1 MGAHVSSRTNLGSV
15 RGVLIVNP
23 HATTTSPLTTDVI
36 VHAASH
42 ELDLEVTFTTHRG
55 HAVTI
60 ARDARNR
67 HLDVVLT
74 LGGDGLVNEVING
87 LLEPDA
93 QGPVPS
99 VAPIP
104 GGSANVFARAL
115 GLPTDPVEAT
125 GMILQAVRSGR
136 SRTIGLGLV
145 ALERSTGT
153 EDRWF
158 GVNAG
163 IGIDAQIIESVDQQ
177 RMRGRSATPMRYLTT
192 TVRELLTR
200 IDREQPALTLLRSGS
215 PDVRHV
221 FMCLV
226 QNTAPWTYFGPWPI
240 DPNPLASFETGL
252 DLFAMKSLGPW
263 ATARAA
269 RRMVMRTPGLLPS
282 ATLISW
288 HDVAEFRV
296 EASREVAMQVD
307 GESVGTV
314 RGARFLACPDAL
326 RVIC

>member
-1 MGAHVSSRTNLGSV
+1 V

-36 VHAASH
+36 VQAASH

-55 HAVTI
+55 HAVKI

-93 QGPVPS
+93 EGPVPS
-99 VAPIP
+99 IAPIP

-115 GLPTDPVEAT
+115 GIPTDPVEAT
-125 GMILQAVRSGR
+125 GLILQAARGSRGR
-136 SRTIGLGLV
+136 MIGLGLAAV
-145 ALERSTGT
+145 ERATGV

-158 GVNAG
+158 AANAG
-163 IGIDAQIIESVDQQ
+163 MGIDAQIIESVDQQ

-192 TVRELLTR
+192 TVREVLTR
-200 IDREQPALTLLRSGS
+200 IDRTNPALTVVRSGMA
-215 PDVRHV
+215 PVRDV

-240 DPNPLASFETGL
+240 DPNPLASFDTGL

-282 ATLISW
+282 TGLLSW
-288 HDVAEFRV
+288 HDVAEFGV
-296 EASREVAMQVD
+296 EASREVPMQVD

-314 RGARFLACPDAL
+314 RGARFLACPDAI
-326 RVIC
+326 RVLC

>member
-1 MGAHVSSRTNLGSV
+1 M

-36 VHAASH
+36 VQAASH

-55 HAVTI
+55 HAVKI

-93 QGPVPS
+93 KGPVPS
-99 VAPIP
+99 IAPIP

-115 GLPTDPVEAT
+115 GIPTDPVEAT
-125 GMILQAVRSGR
+125 GLILQAARGSRGR
-136 SRTIGLGLV
+136 MIGLGLAAV
-145 ALERSTGT
+145 ERATGV

-158 GVNAG
+158 AANAG

-192 TVRELLTR
+192 TVREVLTR
-200 IDREQPALTLLRSGS
+200 IDRTNPALTVVRSGMA
-215 PDVRHV
+215 PVRDV

-240 DPNPLASFETGL
+240 DPNPLASFDTGL

-282 ATLISW
+282 TGLLSW
-288 HDVAEFRV
+288 HDVAEFGV
-296 EASREVAMQVD
+296 EASREVPMQVD

-314 RGARFLACPDAL
+314 RGARFLACPDAI
-326 RVIC
+326 RVLC

>member
-1 MGAHVSSRTNLGSV
+1 M

-36 VHAASH
+36 VQAASH

-55 HAVTI
+55 HAVKI

-93 QGPVPS
+93 EGPVPS
-99 VAPIP
+99 IAPIP

-115 GLPTDPVEAT
+115 GIPTDPVEAT
-125 GMILQAVRSGR
+125 GLILQAARGSRGR
-136 SRTIGLGLV
+136 MIGLGLAAV
-145 ALERSTGT
+145 ERATGV

-158 GVNAG
+158 AANAG

-192 TVRELLTR
+192 TVREVLTR
-200 IDREQPALTLLRSGS
+200 IDRTNPALTVVRSGMA
-215 PDVRHV
+215 PVRDV

-240 DPNPLASFETGL
+240 DPNPLARFDTGL

-282 ATLISW
+282 TGLLSW
-288 HDVAEFRV
+288 HDVAEFGV
-296 EASREVAMQVD
+296 EASREVPMQVD

-314 RGARFLACPDAL
+314 RGARFLACPDAI
-326 RVIC
+326 RVLC

>member
-1 MGAHVSSRTNLGSV
+1 M

-36 VHAASH
+36 VQAASH

-55 HAVTI
+55 HAVKI

-74 LGGDGLVNEVING
+74 LGGDGLVNEAING

-93 QGPVPS
+93 EGPVPS
-99 VAPIP
+99 IAPIP

-115 GLPTDPVEAT
+115 GIPTDPVEAT
-125 GMILQAVRSGR
+125 GLILQAARGSRGR
-136 SRTIGLGLV
+136 MIGLGLAAV
-145 ALERSTGT
+145 ERATGV

-158 GVNAG
+158 AANAG

-192 TVRELLTR
+192 TVREVLTR
-200 IDREQPALTLLRSGS
+200 IDRTNPALTVVRSGMT
-215 PDVRHV
+215 PVRDV

-240 DPNPLASFETGL
+240 DPNPLASFDTGL

-282 ATLISW
+282 TGLLSW
-288 HDVAEFRV
+288 HDVAEFGV
-296 EASREVAMQVD
+296 EASREVPMQVD

-314 RGARFLACPDAL
+314 RGARFLACPDAI
-326 RVIC
+326 RVLC

>member
-1 MGAHVSSRTNLGSV
+1 V
-15 RGVLIVNP
+15 RGVLVVNP

-36 VHAASH
+36 VQAASH

-55 HAVTI
+55 HAVKI
-60 ARDARNR
+60 AQDARNR

-93 QGPVPS
+93 EGPVPS
-99 VAPIP
+99 IAPIP

-115 GLPTDPVEAT
+115 GIPTDPVEAT
-125 GMILQAVRSGR
+125 GLILQAARGSRGR
-136 SRTIGLGLV
+136 MIGLGLAAV
-145 ALERSTGT
+145 DRATGV

-158 GVNAG
+158 AANAG

-192 TVRELLTR
+192 TVREVLTR
-200 IDREQPALTLLRSGS
+200 IDRTNPALTVVRSGMA
-215 PDVRHV
+215 PVRDV

-240 DPNPLASFETGL
+240 DPNPLASFDTGL

-282 ATLISW
+282 NGLLSW
-288 HDVAEFRV
+288 HDVAEFGV
-296 EASREVAMQVD
+296 EASREVPMQVD

-314 RGARFLACPDAL
+314 RGARFLACPDAI
-326 RVIC
+326 RVLC

>member
-1 MGAHVSSRTNLGSV
+1 VVERTSLGVV

-36 VHAASH
+36 VQAASH
-42 ELDLEVTFTTHRG
+42 ELDLDVTFTTHRG

-60 ARDARNR
+60 ARDARSR
-67 HLDVVLT
+67 HLDVVMT
-74 LGGDGLVNEVING
+74 LGGDGLINEVING
-87 LLEPDA
+87 LLEPDME
-93 QGPVPS
+93 GPVPRI
-99 VAPIP
+99 APIP

-115 GLPTDPVEAT
+115 GIPTDPVEAT
-125 GMILQAVRSGR
+125 GLILRGIRNGR
-136 SRTIGLGLV
+136 CRGIGLGM
-145 ALERSTGT
+145 ARIERPSVR

-158 GVNAG
+158 AVNAG

-200 IDREQPALTLLRSGS
+200 IDRNTPALTLSRPGMT
-215 PDVRHV
+215 PVRAV
-221 FMCLV
+221 LMCLV

-240 DPNPLASFETGL
+240 DPNPWASFETGL

-269 RRMVMRTPGLLPS
+269 RRLVLRTPGLLPS
-282 ATLISW
+282 RGLLTW
-288 HDVAEFRV
+288 HDVAEFEV
-296 EASREVAMQVD
+296 AASREVPMQAD
-307 GESVGTV
+307 GESVGSVTGV
-314 RGARFLACPDAL
+314 RFLARPDAIQ
-326 RVIC
+326 VVC

>member
-1 MGAHVSSRTNLGSV
+1 MK
-15 RGVLIVNP
+15 
-23 HATTTSPLTTDVI
+23 
-36 VHAASH
+36 
-42 ELDLEVTFTTHRG
+42 
-55 HAVTI
+55 I

-93 QGPVPS
+93 EGPVPS
-99 VAPIP
+99 IAPIP

-115 GLPTDPVEAT
+115 GIPTDPVEAT
-125 GMILQAVRSGR
+125 GLILQAARGSRGR
-136 SRTIGLGLV
+136 MIGLGLAAV
-145 ALERSTGT
+145 ERATGV

-158 GVNAG
+158 AANAG

-192 TVRELLTR
+192 TVREVLTR
-200 IDREQPALTLLRSGS
+200 IDRTNPALTVVRSGMA
-215 PDVRHV
+215 PVRDV

-240 DPNPLASFETGL
+240 DPNPLASFDTGL

-282 ATLISW
+282 TGLLSW
-288 HDVAEFRV
+288 HDVAEFGV
-296 EASREVAMQVD
+296 EASREVPMQVD

-314 RGARFLACPDAL
+314 RGARFLACPDAI
-326 RVIC
+326 RVLC

>member
-1 MGAHVSSRTNLGSV
+1 M

-36 VHAASH
+36 VQAASH

-55 HAVTI
+55 HAVKI

-74 LGGDGLVNEVING
+74 LGGDGLVNEVVNG

-93 QGPVPS
+93 EGPVPL

-115 GLPTDPVEAT
+115 GIPTDPVEAT
-125 GMILQAVRSGR
+125 GLILRGVRNRR
-136 SRTIGLGLV
+136 SRGIGLGL
-145 ALERSTGT
+145 AGIERASGK
-153 EDRWF
+153 EERWF
-158 GVNAG
+158 AVNAG

-200 IDREQPALTLLRSGS
+200 IDRTTPALVLTRPGMT
-215 PDVRHV
+215 PVREV

-252 DLFAMKSLGPW
+252 DMFAMKSLGPW

-269 RRMVMRTPGLLPS
+269 RRMVMRTPGVLPS
-282 ATLISW
+282 TGLLTW
-288 HDVAEFRV
+288 HDVAEFAV
-296 EASREVAMQVD
+296 EASREVPMQVD
-307 GESVGTV
+307 GESIGLVTGV
-314 RGARFLACPDAL
+314 RFLARPDAL
-326 RVIC
+326 QVVC

>member
-1 MGAHVSSRTNLGSV
+1 M
-15 RGVLIVNP
+15 RGVLVVNP

-36 VHAASH
+36 VQAASH

-55 HAVTI
+55 HAVKI

-93 QGPVPS
+93 EGPVPS
-99 VAPIP
+99 IAPIP

-115 GLPTDPVEAT
+115 GIPTDPVEAT
-125 GMILQAVRSGR
+125 GLILQAARGSRGR
-136 SRTIGLGLV
+136 MIGLGLAAV
-145 ALERSTGT
+145 ERATGV

-158 GVNAG
+158 AANAG
-163 IGIDAQIIESVDQQ
+163 MGIDAQIIESVDQQ

-192 TVRELLTR
+192 TVREVLTR
-200 IDREQPALTLLRSGS
+200 IDRTNPALTVVRSGMA
-215 PDVRHV
+215 PVRDV

-240 DPNPLASFETGL
+240 DPNPLASFDTGL

-282 ATLISW
+282 TGLLSW
-288 HDVAEFRV
+288 HDVAEFGV
-296 EASREVAMQVD
+296 EASREVPMQVD

-314 RGARFLACPDAL
+314 RGARFLACPDAI
-326 RVIC
+326 RVLC

>member
-1 MGAHVSSRTNLGSV
+1 V

-36 VHAASH
+36 VQAASH

-55 HAVTI
+55 HAVKI

-93 QGPVPS
+93 EGPVPS
-99 VAPIP
+99 IAPIP

-115 GLPTDPVEAT
+115 GIPTDPVEAT
-125 GMILQAVRSGR
+125 GLILQAARGSRGR
-136 SRTIGLGLV
+136 MIGLGLAAV
-145 ALERSTGT
+145 ERATGV

-158 GVNAG
+158 AANAG

-192 TVRELLTR
+192 TVREVLTR
-200 IDREQPALTLLRSGS
+200 IDRTNPALTVVRSGMA
-215 PDVRHV
+215 PVRDV

-240 DPNPLASFETGL
+240 DPNPLASFDTGL

-282 ATLISW
+282 TGLLAW
-288 HDVAEFRV
+288 HDVAEFGV
-296 EASREVAMQVD
+296 EASREVPMQVD

-314 RGARFLACPDAL
+314 RGARFLACPDAI
-326 RVIC
+326 RVLC

>member
-1 MGAHVSSRTNLGSV
+1 M

-36 VHAASH
+36 VQAASH

-55 HAVTI
+55 HAVKI

-93 QGPVPS
+93 KRLVPGI
-99 VAPIP
+99 AALP
-104 GGSANVFARAL
+104 GGSPNVFPRAL
-115 GLPTDPVEAT
+115 EIPTDPVEAT
-125 GMILQAVRSGR
+125 GLILQAARGSRGR
-136 SRTIGLGLV
+136 MIGLGLAAV
-145 ALERSTGT
+145 ERATGV

-158 GVNAG
+158 AANAG

-192 TVRELLTR
+192 TVREVLTR
-200 IDREQPALTLLRSGS
+200 IDRTNPALTVVRSGMA
-215 PDVRHV
+215 PVRDV

-240 DPNPLASFETGL
+240 DPNPLASFDTGL

-282 ATLISW
+282 TGLLSW
-288 HDVAEFRV
+288 HDVAEFGV
-296 EASREVAMQVD
+296 EASREVPMQVD

-314 RGARFLACPDAL
+314 RGARFLACPDAI
-326 RVIC
+326 RVLC

>member
-1 MGAHVSSRTNLGSV
+1 M
-15 RGVLIVNP
+15 RGVLVVNP

-36 VHAASH
+36 VQAASH

-55 HAVTI
+55 HAVKI

-93 QGPVPS
+93 EGPVPS
-99 VAPIP
+99 IAPIP

-115 GLPTDPVEAT
+115 GIPTDPVEAT
-125 GMILQAVRSGR
+125 GLILQAARGSRGR
-136 SRTIGLGLV
+136 MIGLGLAAV
-145 ALERSTGT
+145 ERATGV

-158 GVNAG
+158 AANAG

-192 TVRELLTR
+192 TVREVLTR
-200 IDREQPALTLLRSGS
+200 IDRTNPALTVVRSGMA
-215 PDVRHV
+215 PVRDV

-240 DPNPLASFETGL
+240 DPNPLASFDTGL

-282 ATLISW
+282 TGLLSW
-288 HDVAEFRV
+288 HDVAEFGV
-296 EASREVAMQVD
+296 EASREVPMQVD

-314 RGARFLACPDAL
+314 RGARFLACPDAI
-326 RVIC
+326 RVLC

>member
-1 MGAHVSSRTNLGSV
+1 V

-36 VHAASH
+36 VQAASH

-55 HAVTI
+55 HAVKI

-93 QGPVPS
+93 EGPVPS
-99 VAPIP
+99 IAPIP

-115 GLPTDPVEAT
+115 GIPTDPVEAT
-125 GMILQAVRSGR
+125 GLILQAARGSRGR
-136 SRTIGLGLV
+136 MIGLGLAAV
-145 ALERSTGT
+145 ERATGV

-158 GVNAG
+158 AANAG

-192 TVRELLTR
+192 TVREVLTR
-200 IDREQPALTLLRSGS
+200 IDRTNPALTVVRSGMA
-215 PDVRHV
+215 PVRDV

-240 DPNPLASFETGL
+240 DPNPLASFDTGL

-282 ATLISW
+282 TGLLSW
-288 HDVAEFRV
+288 HDVAEFGV
-296 EASREVAMQVD
+296 EASREVPMQVD

-314 RGARFLACPDAL
+314 RGARFLACPDAI
-326 RVIC
+326 RVLC

>member
-1 MGAHVSSRTNLGSV
+1 MVERTSLGVV

-36 VHAASH
+36 VQAASH
-42 ELDLEVTFTTHRG
+42 ELDLDVTFTTHRG

-60 ARDARNR
+60 ARDARSR
-67 HLDVVLT
+67 HLDVVMT
-74 LGGDGLVNEVING
+74 LGGDGLINEVING
-87 LLEPDA
+87 LLEPDME
-93 QGPVPS
+93 GPVPRI
-99 VAPIP
+99 APIP

-115 GLPTDPVEAT
+115 GIPTDPVEAT
-125 GMILQAVRSGR
+125 GLILRGIRNGR
-136 SRTIGLGLV
+136 CRGIGLGM
-145 ALERSTGT
+145 ARIERPSVR

-158 GVNAG
+158 AVNAG

-200 IDREQPALTLLRSGS
+200 IDRNTPALTLSRPGMT
-215 PDVRHV
+215 PVRAV
-221 FMCLV
+221 LMCLV

-240 DPNPLASFETGL
+240 DPNPWASFETGL

-269 RRMVMRTPGLLPS
+269 RRMVLRTPGLLPS
-282 ATLISW
+282 RGLLTW
-288 HDVAEFRV
+288 HDVAEFEV
-296 EASREVAMQVD
+296 AASREVPMQAD
-307 GESVGTV
+307 GESVGSVTGV
-314 RGARFLACPDAL
+314 RFLARPDAIQ
-326 RVIC
+326 VVC

>member
-1 MGAHVSSRTNLGSV
+1 VVERTSLGVV

-36 VHAASH
+36 VQAASH
-42 ELDLEVTFTTHRG
+42 ELDLDVTFTTHRG

-60 ARDARNR
+60 ARDARSR
-67 HLDVVLT
+67 HLDVVMT
-74 LGGDGLVNEVING
+74 LGGDGLINEVING
-87 LLEPDA
+87 LLEPDME
-93 QGPVPS
+93 GPVPRI
-99 VAPIP
+99 APIP

-115 GLPTDPVEAT
+115 GIPTDPVEAT
-125 GMILQAVRSGR
+125 GLILRGIRNGR
-136 SRTIGLGLV
+136 CRGIGLGM
-145 ALERSTGT
+145 ARIERPSVR

-158 GVNAG
+158 AVNAG

-200 IDREQPALTLLRSGS
+200 IDRNTPALTLSRPGMT
-215 PDVRHV
+215 PVRAV
-221 FMCLV
+221 LMCLV

-240 DPNPLASFETGL
+240 DPNPWASFETGL

-269 RRMVMRTPGLLPS
+269 GRMVLRTPGLLPS
-282 ATLISW
+282 RGLLTW
-288 HDVAEFRV
+288 HDVAEFEV
-296 EASREVAMQVD
+296 AASREVPMQAD
-307 GESVGTV
+307 GESVGSVTGV
-314 RGARFLACPDAL
+314 RFLARPDAIQ
-326 RVIC
+326 VVC

>member
-1 MGAHVSSRTNLGSV
+1 M

-36 VHAASH
+36 VQAASH

-55 HAVTI
+55 HAVKI

-93 QGPVPS
+93 KGPVPS
-99 VAPIP
+99 IAPIP

-115 GLPTDPVEAT
+115 GIPTDPVEAT
-125 GMILQAVRSGR
+125 GLILQAARGSRGR
-136 SRTIGLGLV
+136 MIGLGLAAV
-145 ALERSTGT
+145 ERATGV

-158 GVNAG
+158 AANAG

-192 TVRELLTR
+192 TVREVLTR
-200 IDREQPALTLLRSGS
+200 IDRTNPALTVVRSGMA
-215 PDVRHV
+215 PVRDV

-240 DPNPLASFETGL
+240 DPNPLASFDTGL

-282 ATLISW
+282 TGLLAW
-288 HDVAEFRV
+288 HDVAEFGV
-296 EASREVAMQVD
+296 EASREVPMQVD

-314 RGARFLACPDAL
+314 RGARFLACPDAI
-326 RVIC
+326 RVLC

>member
-1 MGAHVSSRTNLGSV
+1 M

-36 VHAASH
+36 VQAASH

-55 HAVTI
+55 HAVKI

-93 QGPVPS
+93 KGPVPS
-99 VAPIP
+99 IAPIP

-115 GLPTDPVEAT
+115 GIPTDPVEAT
-125 GMILQAVRSGR
+125 GLILQAARGSRGR
-136 SRTIGLGLV
+136 MIGLGLAAV
-145 ALERSTGT
+145 ERATGV

-158 GVNAG
+158 AANAG

-192 TVRELLTR
+192 TVREVLTR
-200 IDREQPALTLLRSGS
+200 IDRTNPALTVVRSGMA
-215 PDVRHV
+215 PVRDV

-240 DPNPLASFETGL
+240 DPNPLASFDTGL

-282 ATLISW
+282 TGLLSW
-288 HDVAEFRV
+288 HDVAEFGV
-296 EASREVAMQVD
+296 EASREVPMQVD

-314 RGARFLACPDAL
+314 RGARFLACPNAI
-326 RVIC
+326 RVLC

>member
-1 MGAHVSSRTNLGSV
+1 M

-36 VHAASH
+36 VQAASH

-55 HAVTI
+55 HAVKI

-93 QGPVPS
+93 EGPVPS
-99 VAPIP
+99 IAPIP

-115 GLPTDPVEAT
+115 GIPTDPVEAT
-125 GMILQAVRSGR
+125 GLILQAARGSRGR
-136 SRTIGLGLV
+136 MIGLGLAAV
-145 ALERSTGT
+145 ERATGV

-158 GVNAG
+158 AANAG
-163 IGIDAQIIESVDQQ
+163 MGIDAQIIESVDQQ

-192 TVRELLTR
+192 TVREVLTR
-200 IDREQPALTLLRSGS
+200 IDRTNPALTVVRSGMA
-215 PDVRHV
+215 PVRDV

-240 DPNPLASFETGL
+240 DPNPLASFDTGL

-282 ATLISW
+282 TGLLSW
-288 HDVAEFRV
+288 HDVAEFGV
-296 EASREVAMQVD
+296 EASREVPMQVD

-314 RGARFLACPDAL
+314 RGARFLACPDAI
-326 RVIC
+326 RVLC

>member
-1 MGAHVSSRTNLGSV
+1 VVERTSLGVV

-36 VHAASH
+36 VQAASH
-42 ELDLEVTFTTHRG
+42 ELDLDVTFTTHRG

-60 ARDARNR
+60 ARDARSR
-67 HLDVVLT
+67 HLDVVMT
-74 LGGDGLVNEVING
+74 LGGDGLINEVING
-87 LLEPDA
+87 LLEPDME
-93 QGPVPS
+93 GPVPRI
-99 VAPIP
+99 APIP

-115 GLPTDPVEAT
+115 GIPTDPVEAT
-125 GMILQAVRSGR
+125 GLILRGIRNGR
-136 SRTIGLGLV
+136 CRGIGLGM
-145 ALERSTGT
+145 ARIERPSVR

-158 GVNAG
+158 AVNAG

-200 IDREQPALTLLRSGS
+200 IDRNTPALTLSRPGMT
-215 PDVRHV
+215 PVRAV
-221 FMCLV
+221 LMCLV

-240 DPNPLASFETGL
+240 DPNPWASFETGL

-269 RRMVMRTPGLLPS
+269 RRMVLRTPGLLPS
-282 ATLISW
+282 RGLLTW
-288 HDVAEFRV
+288 HDVAEFEV
-296 EASREVAMQVD
+296 AASREVPMQAD
-307 GESVGTV
+307 GESVGSVTGV
-314 RGARFLACPDAL
+314 RFLARPDAIQ
-326 RVIC
+326 VVC

>member
-1 MGAHVSSRTNLGSV
+1 M

-36 VHAASH
+36 VQAASH

-55 HAVTI
+55 HAVKI

-74 LGGDGLVNEVING
+74 LGGDGLVNEAING

-93 QGPVPS
+93 EGPVPS
-99 VAPIP
+99 IAPIP

-115 GLPTDPVEAT
+115 GIPTDPVEAT
-125 GMILQAVRSGR
+125 GLILQAARGSRGR
-136 SRTIGLGLV
+136 MIGLGLAAV
-145 ALERSTGT
+145 ERATGV

-158 GVNAG
+158 AANAG

-192 TVRELLTR
+192 TVREVLTR
-200 IDREQPALTLLRSGS
+200 IDRTNPALTVVRSGMA
-215 PDVRHV
+215 PVRDV

-240 DPNPLASFETGL
+240 DPNPLASFDTGL

-282 ATLISW
+282 TGLLSW
-288 HDVAEFRV
+288 HDVAEFGV
-296 EASREVAMQVD
+296 EASREVPMQVD

-314 RGARFLACPDAL
+314 RGARFLACPDAI
-326 RVIC
+326 RVLC

>member
-1 MGAHVSSRTNLGSV
+1 M

-36 VHAASH
+36 VQAASH
-42 ELDLEVTFTTHRG
+42 ELDLEVTCTTHRG
-55 HAVTI
+55 HAVKI

-93 QGPVPS
+93 EGPVPS
-99 VAPIP
+99 IAPIP

-115 GLPTDPVEAT
+115 GIPTDPVEAT
-125 GMILQAVRSGR
+125 GLILQAARGSRGR
-136 SRTIGLGLV
+136 MIGLGLAAV
-145 ALERSTGT
+145 ERATGV

-158 GVNAG
+158 AANAG
-163 IGIDAQIIESVDQQ
+163 MGIDAQIIESVDQQ

-192 TVRELLTR
+192 TVREVLTR
-200 IDREQPALTLLRSGS
+200 IDRTNPALTVVRSGMA
-215 PDVRHV
+215 PVRDV

-240 DPNPLASFETGL
+240 DPNPLASFDTGL

-282 ATLISW
+282 TGLLSW
-288 HDVAEFRV
+288 HDVAEFGV
-296 EASREVAMQVD
+296 EASREVPMQVD

-314 RGARFLACPDAL
+314 RGARFLACPDAI
-326 RVIC
+326 RVLC

>member
-1 MGAHVSSRTNLGSV
+1 V

-36 VHAASH
+36 VQAASH

-55 HAVTI
+55 HAVKI

-74 LGGDGLVNEVING
+74 LGGDGVVNEVVNG

-93 QGPVPS
+93 EGPVPRL
-99 VAPIP
+99 APIP

-115 GLPTDPVEAT
+115 GIPTDPVEAT
-125 GMILQAVRSGR
+125 GLLLRGLRNGR
-136 SRTIGLGLV
+136 SR
-145 ALERSTGT
+145 ATGK
-153 EDRWF
+153 EERWF
-158 GVNAG
+158 AVNAG

-200 IDREQPALTLLRSGS
+200 IDRTQPALTLTRPGMA
-215 PDVRHV
+215 PVREV

-269 RRMVMRTPGLLPS
+269 RRMVMRTPGILPS
-282 ATLISW
+282 TGLMSW
-288 HDVAEFRV
+288 HDVAEFEV
-296 EASREVAMQVD
+296 EASREVPMQVD
-307 GESVGTV
+307 GESVGSVT
-314 RGARFLACPDAL
+314 GARFLACPDAL
-326 RVIC
+326 QVVC

>member
-1 MGAHVSSRTNLGSV
+1 M

-36 VHAASH
+36 VQAASH

-55 HAVTI
+55 HAVKI

-93 QGPVPS
+93 EGPVPS
-99 VAPIP
+99 IAPIP

-115 GLPTDPVEAT
+115 GIPTDPVEAT
-125 GMILQAVRSGR
+125 GLILQAARGSRGR
-136 SRTIGLGLV
+136 MIGLGLAAV
-145 ALERSTGT
+145 ERATGV

-158 GVNAG
+158 AANAG

-192 TVRELLTR
+192 TVREVLTR
-200 IDREQPALTLLRSGS
+200 IDRTNPALTVVRSGMA
-215 PDVRHV
+215 PVRDV

-240 DPNPLASFETGL
+240 DPNPLASFDTGL

-282 ATLISW
+282 TGLLSW
-288 HDVAEFRV
+288 HDVAEFGV
-296 EASREVAMQVD
+296 EASREVPMQVD

-314 RGARFLACPDAL
+314 RGARFLACPDAI
-326 RVIC
+326 RVLC